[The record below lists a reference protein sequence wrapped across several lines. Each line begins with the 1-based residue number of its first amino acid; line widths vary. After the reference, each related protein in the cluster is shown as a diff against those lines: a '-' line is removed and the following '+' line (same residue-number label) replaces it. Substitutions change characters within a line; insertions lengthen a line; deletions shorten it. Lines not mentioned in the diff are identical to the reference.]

1 MTTIQTSNM
10 PRRGFLAAST
20 ASLAAA
26 YLGTGSSSAQQATA
40 KWRRPN
46 VNTPEGQ
53 KALKSYNKAI
63 KAMLDLPPTDAR
75 NWYRNAYIHL
85 LDCPHQNWWF
95 LPWHRG
101 YLGWFE
107 QTCRELSGD
116 PDFALPFWD
125 WTTDPALPQAFF
137 GQDEAFKFLNPAN
150 FPTGDKTSLFDYF
163 SSALQGPTEAMWNAF
178 SDAQAT
184 MIGYRNQA
192 NASDYHGSGFASFED
207 FWTSIVVGYPGD
219 KSAMPPVPPTPPIFP
234 GPKDAFRSTTIT
246 PENPGLLVKD
256 ENGKWIPD
264 PSVAGDVIDAAL
276 NQGHF
281 SGSGKLPQADPKSD
295 PNPHDNPADLIGRLF
310 GFGSDMPAPTNNLPP
325 INHSMWQGEST
336 LEAGPHDNVH
346 NDLGGS
352 TGFMGQFLSPLDPI
366 FFLHHGNIDRL
377 WHIWNLKQ
385 KALGQSVLPLKP
397 DHLALW
403 QKEPFLFYI
412 DSKGNPVTDPAKTT
426 AGAYAEIGDFHYD
439 YGAGY
444 GDQFK
449 PAPPSLLA
457 GGLFAAKMKILKT
470 GDAAQ
475 GTGSL
480 LLPEKLAS
488 AVQKKQAPLLARIT
502 FKAGATPPGSKFKVL
517 VNPGADALKNGIGHP
532 TFAALIRPFSH
543 GQNNHQTT
551 FTVSLSAAIRRLK
564 IDPKAPL
571 NIHVVQIG
579 EDGKAVK
586 SSTSPVDSIVV
597 GS

>member
-1 MTTIQTSNM
+1 MNTNHTANM

-26 YLGTGSSSAQQATA
+26 YLGTGTSSAQQAPA

-63 KAMLDLPPTDAR
+63 EKMLSLPPDHPQ

-137 GQDEAFKFLNPAN
+137 GKNDDFKFLNPSN
-150 FPTGDKTSLFDYF
+150 FPTGDKASLFDYF
-163 SSALQGPTEAMWNAF
+163 TSALQGPTEAMWKAF

-184 MIGYRNQA
+184 MVSSRNQA
-192 NASDYHGSGFASFED
+192 NGRGFASYED
-207 FWTSIVVGYPGD
+207 FWTSITVGYPNSDPD
-219 KSAMPPVPPTPPIFP
+219 KTVPPIFP
-234 GPKDAFRSTTIT
+234 QPKDAFRSASIT
-246 PENPGLLVKD
+246 PQNPGLLVKD
-256 ENGKWIPD
+256 ENDQWITD

-276 NQGHF
+276 SQTHF
-281 SGSGKLPQADPKSD
+281 SGSGTLPKAVPNSD
-295 PNPHDNPADLIGRLF
+295 PNPHDNPSDLIDSLF
-310 GFGSDMPAPTNNLPP
+310 GFGSDMPAPPNNLPP

-352 TGFMGQFLSPLDPI
+352 TGFMGQFLSPVDPI

-385 KALGQSVLPLKP
+385 KAQNLPSVPLNP
-397 DHLALW
+397 EHLALW

-412 DSKGNPVTDPAKTT
+412 DSKGQLVTDPSKTT
-426 AGAYAEIGDFHYD
+426 AGAYVEIGAFNYD

-444 GDQFK
+444 GDKFK
-449 PAPPSLLA
+449 PSPPPPFA
-457 GGLFAAKMKILKT
+457 GQIFAARMTPWKAEH
-470 GDAAQ
+470 AAQ
-475 GTGSL
+475 GSGSL
-480 LLPEKLAS
+480 NLPEKLSS
-488 AVQKKQAPLLARIT
+488 AIQKQKAPLFARIT
-502 FKAGATPPGSKFKVL
+502 FKAGAAHPGSRFKVL
-517 VNPGADALKNGIGHP
+517 VNPGGDALKNGIGHP

-543 GQNNHQTT
+543 GKSDHKST

-564 IDPKAPL
+564 ADPKAPL
-571 NIHVVQIG
+571 DIHVVEIG
-579 EDGKAVK
+579 EDGQAVK
-586 SSTSPVDSIVV
+586 SSESPVDSIFI